1 MLISKTKAEMVA
13 EWRLRKGLLPPAT
26 SGGGNRED
34 GLEVDALIER
44 EVKSWY
50 YRILDTANPELLPMK
65 DIADDVTV
73 EQGADGSAEIELPE
87 GCRRVVGVKLEGWRR
102 CARIEADP
110 DSVEAR
116 MQVSPYICG
125 GCWQP
130 VAVKNGRRLHL
141 YSSAQNRP
149 RLEFLRCVMEPDDG
163 TFKFDESLLGTISS
177 VAEQL

>member
-1 MLISKTKAEMVA
+1 MVA

-26 SGGGNRED
+26 AGDGSRED

-50 YRILDTANPELLPMK
+50 YRMLDTANPELLPMR

-73 EQGADGSAEIELPE
+73 EQRADGSVEIELPE
-87 GCRRVVGVKLEGWRR
+87 GCRRVVGVRLEGWRR
-102 CARIEADP
+102 CAKIEDDP

-125 GCWQP
+125 GYWQP

-141 YSSAQNRP
+141 YSSTQNRP
-149 RLEFLRCVMEPDDG
+149 RLEYLLCVMEPDDG
-163 TFKFDESLLGTISS
+163 TYKFDESLLCTIPT